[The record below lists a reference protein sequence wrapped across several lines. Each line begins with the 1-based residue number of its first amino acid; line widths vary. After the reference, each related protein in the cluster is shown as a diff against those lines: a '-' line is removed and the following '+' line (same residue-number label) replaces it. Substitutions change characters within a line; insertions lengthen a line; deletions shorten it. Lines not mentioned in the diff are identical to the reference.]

1 MALSLAR
8 TQLSAAQLEVKE
20 LTLLHKMAGD
30 DIVTL
35 QTERSKLLA
44 GMRALELRCASAE
57 AASKVADEA
66 SILTQVRL
74 TEVQR
79 LHVEALQRTDDED
92 EETHAAQSTHD
103 AQF

>member
-1 MALSLAR
+1 M
-8 TQLSAAQLEVKE
+8 
-20 LTLLHKMAGD
+20 
-30 DIVTL
+30 TL

-66 SILTQVRL
+66 SILTEVRL

-79 LHVEALQRTDDED
+79 LHAEALQRKD
-92 EETHAAQSTHD
+92 EETHSTQSTHMRS
-103 AQF
+103 F

>member
-1 MALSLAR
+1 MALSQAR

-44 GMRALELRCASAE
+44 GIRALELRCASAE

-66 SILTQVRL
+66 SILTEVRL

-79 LHVEALQRTDDED
+79 LHAKALQRKD
-92 EETHAAQSTHD
+92 EETHSFRLTRD
-103 AQF
+103 TQF